1 MGLKVGIVFDLSL
14 PYSDLVVETKIDQIL
29 NDLEVCYG

>member
-14 PYSDLVVETKIDQIL
+14 PYLDLVVEMKNDQIL